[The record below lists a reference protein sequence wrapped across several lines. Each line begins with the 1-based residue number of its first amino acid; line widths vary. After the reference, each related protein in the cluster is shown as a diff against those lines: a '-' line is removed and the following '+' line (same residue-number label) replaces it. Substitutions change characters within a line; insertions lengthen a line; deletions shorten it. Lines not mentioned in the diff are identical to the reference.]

1 MSLRA
6 KLKTDHAIE
15 ISFKKQFK
23 IQISRA
29 KDQYYKSSEP
39 LDNKE
44 RYCHIT
50 KKM

>member
-1 MSLRA
+1 MNLRA
-6 KLKTDHAIE
+6 KLKTDHTIE
-15 ISFKKQFK
+15 IPFKKTFK

-39 LDNKE
+39 LDNKK
-44 RYCHIT
+44 RYCHST